1 MRPHSSVKPLNNY
14 SIEIPE
20 KRPKS
25 ALTKYPL
32 INKSTQQKNYE
43 KSKILNDKIKI
54 IPQKI
59 EKEELYEDTVYLKIK
74 INKLRKQLD
83 EAKST
88 IVQKDLELKQK
99 NKIIEDCSRDN
110 DIDIVHKENLE
121 KGKESSLVSKC
132 KNKYFEM
139 KKKYKKKCEEN
150 EILKAHI
157 KITKVKSLENEN
169 INLQNEMEK
178 LKNLYLN
185 SQEEIESGNKE
196 IEDLNEFKDKFIEQ
210 HNLIKLINNNC
221 EQLNKENKELKNKL
235 YRIDSKYSKNLKE
248 KKKLKTINMK
258 LKFNNEKL
266 LVEKKQRE
274 DAMMN
279 QKNLELK
286 KVKLE
291 EKLNEYKSEY
301 NKKRGEIEKYKD
313 IEKGKIKYNN
323 QNDNIIKTKE
333 EKNINSDLTE
343 SKINEH
349 IKNLLNEAQLKVK
362 IYEKYLNENKYNLS
376 RILRDNNYNNGL
388 MNSKSIPL
396 NLKSNPKPPSPKR
409 LKSKLSENYKYE
421 EKEEI
426 ESYIP
431 IEKRNNNNDDIIE
444 ERKEE
449 DYDDLNNEK
458 KSEEDY
464 EKHIIVDDDK
474 IIEEEEKKSESENK
488 EDKKSESENKE
499 EKEENK
505 EENEVNN
512 NYLEEEKSE
521 KILEEKKE
529 EEELNESLPEN
540 INEIISSLP
549 HIIVKNL
556 EANNITTKY
565 LEEEFKK
572 IFEKFDSNDE
582 VSKNDFLEP
591 FSQLI
596 IENMKIKN
604 KKDIKI
610 INLYLDN
617 LLEEYENDTEKFIDN
632 LSQIFNS
639 LNNYDNIDENE
650 MDEKL
655 IIELKKYPNLIK
667 SLKEKDIK
675 KNNIISYMDFK
686 VIHSDLNLQ
695 LDDDLIEYLLY
706 KMKKSVDSNQS
717 MLDLNYKIIE
727 DLIGNE
733 NKKKNK
739 IKENILKEEIKSESE
754 KENNKSSEK
763 QNDEDDHFIIENDN
777 RINIIFNQLKNKLND
792 KNSNLDDVLTSKTQY
807 IEIDNEQKEGI
818 PKEDFIEILKQNEI
832 ELEQNDIN
840 DIYDKFKFD
849 DKYDDAQ
856 NLLNISLIKEE
867 YERE

>member
-1 MRPHSSVKPLNNY
+1 M
-14 SIEIPE
+14 
-20 KRPKS
+20 
-25 ALTKYPL
+25 
-32 INKSTQQKNYE
+32 
-43 KSKILNDKIKI
+43 IL
-54 IPQKI
+54 
-59 EKEELYEDTVYLKIK
+59 
-74 INKLRKQLD
+74 
-83 EAKST
+83 
-88 IVQKDLELKQK
+88 
-99 NKIIEDCSRDN
+99 
-110 DIDIVHKENLE
+110 
-121 KGKESSLVSKC
+121 
-132 KNKYFEM
+132 
-139 KKKYKKKCEEN
+139 
-150 EILKAHI
+150 
-157 KITKVKSLENEN
+157 
-169 INLQNEMEK
+169 
-178 LKNLYLN
+178 
-185 SQEEIESGNKE
+185 
-196 IEDLNEFKDKFIEQ
+196 
-210 HNLIKLINNNC
+210 
-221 EQLNKENKELKNKL
+221 
-235 YRIDSKYSKNLKE
+235 
-248 KKKLKTINMK
+248 
-258 LKFNNEKL
+258 
-266 LVEKKQRE
+266 
-274 DAMMN
+274 
-279 QKNLELK
+279 
-286 KVKLE
+286 
-291 EKLNEYKSEY
+291 
-301 NKKRGEIEKYKD
+301 
-313 IEKGKIKYNN
+313 
-323 QNDNIIKTKE
+323 
-333 EKNINSDLTE
+333 
-343 SKINEH
+343 
-349 IKNLLNEAQLKVK
+349 
-362 IYEKYLNENKYNLS
+362 
-376 RILRDNNYNNGL
+376 
-388 MNSKSIPL
+388 
-396 NLKSNPKPPSPKR
+396 
-409 LKSKLSENYKYE
+409 
-421 EKEEI
+421 
-426 ESYIP
+426 
-431 IEKRNNNNDDIIE
+431 
-444 ERKEE
+444 
-449 DYDDLNNEK
+449 
-458 KSEEDY
+458 
-464 EKHIIVDDDK
+464 
-474 IIEEEEKKSESENK
+474 
-488 EDKKSESENKE
+488 
-499 EKEENK
+499 
-505 EENEVNN
+505 
-512 NYLEEEKSE
+512 
-521 KILEEKKE
+521 
-529 EEELNESLPEN
+529 
-540 INEIISSLP
+540 
-549 HIIVKNL
+549 KNL
-556 EANNITTKY
+556 EANNIITNY

-655 IIELKKYPNLIK
+655 IIELKKYPNLIE

-695 LDDDLIEYLLY
+695 LNDDLIEYLLY

>member
-1 MRPHSSVKPLNNY
+1 
-14 SIEIPE
+14 
-20 KRPKS
+20 
-25 ALTKYPL
+25 
-32 INKSTQQKNYE
+32 
-43 KSKILNDKIKI
+43 
-54 IPQKI
+54 
-59 EKEELYEDTVYLKIK
+59 
-74 INKLRKQLD
+74 
-83 EAKST
+83 
-88 IVQKDLELKQK
+88 
-99 NKIIEDCSRDN
+99 
-110 DIDIVHKENLE
+110 
-121 KGKESSLVSKC
+121 
-132 KNKYFEM
+132 
-139 KKKYKKKCEEN
+139 
-150 EILKAHI
+150 
-157 KITKVKSLENEN
+157 
-169 INLQNEMEK
+169 
-178 LKNLYLN
+178 
-185 SQEEIESGNKE
+185 
-196 IEDLNEFKDKFIEQ
+196 
-210 HNLIKLINNNC
+210 
-221 EQLNKENKELKNKL
+221 
-235 YRIDSKYSKNLKE
+235 
-248 KKKLKTINMK
+248 MK

-323 QNDNIIKTKE
+323 QNDNIIQIKE

-362 IYEKYLNENKYNLS
+362 IYETYLNENKYNLS

-431 IEKRNNNNDDIIE
+431 IEKRNNNDDDIIE

-449 DYDDLNNEK
+449 DYEDFNGEK

-474 IIEEEEKKSESENK
+474 IIEEEE
-488 EDKKSESENKE
+488 KKSESENKE

-565 LEEEFKK
+565 LEDELKK

-617 LLEEYENDTEKFIDN
+617 LLEQYENDTEQFIDN
-632 LSQIFNS
+632 LSQIFTS

-675 KNNIISYMDFK
+675 KNNIISYLDFK

-695 LDDDLIEYLLY
+695 LNDDLIEYLLY

-792 KNSNLDDVLTSKTQY
+792 KDSNLDDVLILKTQY

>member
-1 MRPHSSVKPLNNY
+1 M
-14 SIEIPE
+14 
-20 KRPKS
+20 
-25 ALTKYPL
+25 
-32 INKSTQQKNYE
+32 
-43 KSKILNDKIKI
+43 
-54 IPQKI
+54 
-59 EKEELYEDTVYLKIK
+59 
-74 INKLRKQLD
+74 
-83 EAKST
+83 
-88 IVQKDLELKQK
+88 
-99 NKIIEDCSRDN
+99 
-110 DIDIVHKENLE
+110 
-121 KGKESSLVSKC
+121 
-132 KNKYFEM
+132 
-139 KKKYKKKCEEN
+139 
-150 EILKAHI
+150 
-157 KITKVKSLENEN
+157 
-169 INLQNEMEK
+169 
-178 LKNLYLN
+178 
-185 SQEEIESGNKE
+185 
-196 IEDLNEFKDKFIEQ
+196 
-210 HNLIKLINNNC
+210 
-221 EQLNKENKELKNKL
+221 
-235 YRIDSKYSKNLKE
+235 
-248 KKKLKTINMK
+248 
-258 LKFNNEKL
+258 
-266 LVEKKQRE
+266 
-274 DAMMN
+274 
-279 QKNLELK
+279 
-286 KVKLE
+286 
-291 EKLNEYKSEY
+291 
-301 NKKRGEIEKYKD
+301 
-313 IEKGKIKYNN
+313 
-323 QNDNIIKTKE
+323 
-333 EKNINSDLTE
+333 
-343 SKINEH
+343 
-349 IKNLLNEAQLKVK
+349 
-362 IYEKYLNENKYNLS
+362 
-376 RILRDNNYNNGL
+376 
-388 MNSKSIPL
+388 
-396 NLKSNPKPPSPKR
+396 
-409 LKSKLSENYKYE
+409 
-421 EKEEI
+421 
-426 ESYIP
+426 
-431 IEKRNNNNDDIIE
+431 
-444 ERKEE
+444 
-449 DYDDLNNEK
+449 
-458 KSEEDY
+458 
-464 EKHIIVDDDK
+464 
-474 IIEEEEKKSESENK
+474 
-488 EDKKSESENKE
+488 
-499 EKEENK
+499 
-505 EENEVNN
+505 
-512 NYLEEEKSE
+512 
-521 KILEEKKE
+521 
-529 EEELNESLPEN
+529 
-540 INEIISSLP
+540 
-549 HIIVKNL
+549 KNL
-556 EANNITTKY
+556 EANNITTNY

-632 LSQIFNS
+632 LSQIFTS

-655 IIELKKYPNLIK
+655 IIELKKYPNLIE

-792 KNSNLDDVLTSKTQY
+792 KDSNLDDVLILKTQY

>member
-1 MRPHSSVKPLNNY
+1 M
-14 SIEIPE
+14 
-20 KRPKS
+20 
-25 ALTKYPL
+25 
-32 INKSTQQKNYE
+32 
-43 KSKILNDKIKI
+43 
-54 IPQKI
+54 
-59 EKEELYEDTVYLKIK
+59 
-74 INKLRKQLD
+74 
-83 EAKST
+83 
-88 IVQKDLELKQK
+88 
-99 NKIIEDCSRDN
+99 
-110 DIDIVHKENLE
+110 
-121 KGKESSLVSKC
+121 
-132 KNKYFEM
+132 
-139 KKKYKKKCEEN
+139 
-150 EILKAHI
+150 
-157 KITKVKSLENEN
+157 
-169 INLQNEMEK
+169 
-178 LKNLYLN
+178 
-185 SQEEIESGNKE
+185 
-196 IEDLNEFKDKFIEQ
+196 
-210 HNLIKLINNNC
+210 
-221 EQLNKENKELKNKL
+221 
-235 YRIDSKYSKNLKE
+235 
-248 KKKLKTINMK
+248 
-258 LKFNNEKL
+258 
-266 LVEKKQRE
+266 
-274 DAMMN
+274 
-279 QKNLELK
+279 
-286 KVKLE
+286 
-291 EKLNEYKSEY
+291 
-301 NKKRGEIEKYKD
+301 
-313 IEKGKIKYNN
+313 
-323 QNDNIIKTKE
+323 
-333 EKNINSDLTE
+333 
-343 SKINEH
+343 
-349 IKNLLNEAQLKVK
+349 
-362 IYEKYLNENKYNLS
+362 
-376 RILRDNNYNNGL
+376 
-388 MNSKSIPL
+388 
-396 NLKSNPKPPSPKR
+396 
-409 LKSKLSENYKYE
+409 
-421 EKEEI
+421 
-426 ESYIP
+426 
-431 IEKRNNNNDDIIE
+431 
-444 ERKEE
+444 
-449 DYDDLNNEK
+449 
-458 KSEEDY
+458 
-464 EKHIIVDDDK
+464 
-474 IIEEEEKKSESENK
+474 
-488 EDKKSESENKE
+488 
-499 EKEENK
+499 
-505 EENEVNN
+505 
-512 NYLEEEKSE
+512 
-521 KILEEKKE
+521 
-529 EEELNESLPEN
+529 
-540 INEIISSLP
+540 
-549 HIIVKNL
+549 KNL
-556 EANNITTKY
+556 EANNITTNY

-655 IIELKKYPNLIK
+655 IIELKKYPNLIE

-695 LDDDLIEYLLY
+695 LNDDLIEYLLY

-792 KNSNLDDVLTSKTQY
+792 KDSNLDDVLILKTQY

>member
-178 LKNLYLN
+178 LKNLYLD

-221 EQLNKENKELKNKL
+221 EQLNKENKELKSKL
-235 YRIDSKYSKNLKE
+235 NRIDSKYAKNLKE

-362 IYEKYLNENKYNLS
+362 IYETYLNENKYNLS

-449 DYDDLNNEK
+449 DYEDFNGEK

-488 EDKKSESENKE
+488 EENKE
-499 EKEENK
+499 ENE

-512 NYLEEEKSE
+512 NYLEEEKRE

-540 INEIISSLP
+540 INEIMASLP

-556 EANNITTKY
+556 EAKNITTKY
-565 LEEEFKK
+565 LEEELKK
-572 IFEKFDSNDE
+572 IYGKFDSNDNDE

-655 IIELKKYPNLIK
+655 IIELKKYPNLIE

-695 LDDDLIEYLLY
+695 LNDDLIEYLLY

-733 NKKKNK
+733 NKKKK
-739 IKENILKEEIKSESE
+739 
-754 KENNKSSEK
+754 
-763 QNDEDDHFIIENDN
+763 
-777 RINIIFNQLKNKLND
+777 
-792 KNSNLDDVLTSKTQY
+792 
-807 IEIDNEQKEGI
+807 
-818 PKEDFIEILKQNEI
+818 
-832 ELEQNDIN
+832 
-840 DIYDKFKFD
+840 
-849 DKYDDAQ
+849 
-856 NLLNISLIKEE
+856 
-867 YERE
+867 

>member
-221 EQLNKENKELKNKL
+221 EQLNKENKELKSKL
-235 YRIDSKYSKNLKE
+235 YRIDSKYAKNLKE

-362 IYEKYLNENKYNLS
+362 IYETYLNENKYNLS

-426 ESYIP
+426 ERYKP

-449 DYDDLNNEK
+449 DYEDFNGEK

-488 EDKKSESENKE
+488 EENKE
-499 EKEENK
+499 ENE

-540 INEIISSLP
+540 INEIMASLP

-556 EANNITTKY
+556 EAKNITTKY
-565 LEEEFKK
+565 LEEELKK
-572 IFEKFDSNDE
+572 IYGKFDSNDNDE

-675 KNNIISYMDFK
+675 KNNIISYLDFK

-695 LDDDLIEYLLY
+695 LNDDLIEYLLY

-763 QNDEDDHFIIENDN
+763 QNDEDDNFNIENID
-777 RINIIFNQLKNKLND
+777 RINIIFNQLKNTLND
-792 KNSNLDDVLTSKTQY
+792 KNSNLDDVLILKTQY

-818 PKEDFIEILKQNEI
+818 PKEDFIEILKENEI